1 MALSCS
7 DFKEDLS
14 PFVDGELD
22 QHRHTAIAS
31 HLTDCSSCKI
41 EHDSYRSL
49 TRILQSSASQSKE
62 SAPDIWAALEAKLP
76 GVCECIQ
83 EDLSAYLDGE
93 LIAPA
98 REGIS
103 THLEQCSVCLSKFNE
118 LSKVNTLLSK
128 GLELPAEFEVDIWSK
143 VKSRLNE
150 DCILIKS
157 ELSAFIDKE
166 VAILRHREI
175 TAHLLDC
182 ADCQSEF
189 NGLAQAGESLR
200 THYQPVFPENFDLL
214 PDIMSKMKVVPL
226 ESKSKTRPAVA
237 QRRLYA
243 VAAAAILG
251 VLASIGM
258 FISFHSTAPAVT
270 PVTAEAYLIDSSLG
284 EPGDNA
290 EAVVYDH

>member
-14 PFVDGELD
+14 PFIDGELD
-22 QHRHTAIAS
+22 QHRHTAITS
-31 HLTDCSSCKI
+31 HLSACSTCKT

-49 TRILQSSASQSKE
+49 TRILQSSASRSKE
-62 SAPDIWAALEAKLP
+62 SAPDIWAALEGKLP

-103 THLEQCSVCLSKFNE
+103 THLEQCSVCLTKFNE

-157 ELSAFIDKE
+157 ELSAFIDRE
-166 VAILRHREI
+166 VATLRHREI
-175 TAHLLDC
+175 TTHLLDC
-182 ADCQSEF
+182 AECQTEF
-189 NGLAQAGESLR
+189 NGLSQAGESLR
-200 THYQPVFPENFDLL
+200 THYQPAFPENFDLL
-214 PDIMSKMKVVPL
+214 PDIMSKLKVVPL
-226 ESKSKTRPAVA
+226 ESRTKTSPAVA

-258 FISFHSTAPAVT
+258 FVSFHSTAPSVT